1 MHLID
6 EVMFNTQRRTLI
18 NAESGNDLGDNL
30 KDVRLIRYVLV
41 YCLRNYT
48 ITLSNVFKGLECRLS
63 LSTQTIHINF
73 FLHHVTLKY
82 IVHPLQKKQNNQVL
96 RKTTVNI
103 SEICSV
109 KKVPK

>member
-41 YCLRNYT
+41 
-48 ITLSNVFKGLECRLS
+48 
-63 LSTQTIHINF
+63 
-73 FLHHVTLKY
+73 
-82 IVHPLQKKQNNQVL
+82 
-96 RKTTVNI
+96 
-103 SEICSV
+103 
-109 KKVPK
+109 